1 VELQITEADMKTA
14 GCVSIQPNNNTL
26 MNLERVVEH
35 DTGETAENLRSLPL
49 DEFRIKIEL
58 AHKRVL
64 QFVSK
69 FPFIG
74 RGNVMRDKIVD
85 RATVNRML
93 DAAIRD
99 TEDC

>member
-1 VELQITEADMKTA
+1 MPTA
-14 GCVSIQPNNNTL
+14 GCVSIRPNDTL
-26 MNLERVVEH
+26 LNLEKVVEH
-35 DTGETAENLRSLPL
+35 DTGESAENLRSLPL
-49 DEFRIKIEL
+49 DEFRVKIEH
-58 AHKRVL
+58 AHKRVF

-74 RGNVMRDKIVD
+74 RGNIMRDKIVD
-85 RATVNRML
+85 HATVNRML

>member
-1 VELQITEADMKTA
+1 
-14 GCVSIQPNNNTL
+14 
-26 MNLERVVEH
+26 MNLEKVVEH
-35 DTGETAENLRSLPL
+35 DTGEKAEYLRSTPL
-49 DEFRIKIEL
+49 DESRNRIER
-58 AHKRVL
+58 AHKKVL

-93 DAAIRD
+93 DAALREA
-99 TEDC
+99 EDR